1 MLSFML
7 ISLSIFGLAGV
18 VLSPVLLI
26 LLKELLQQGYLQ
38 RWIHLPKDEFDSSPL
53 VMDTPVGEATGVNT
67 EASAEAST
75 RTADQEDSA
84 K

>member
-1 MLSFML
+1 
-7 ISLSIFGLAGV
+7 

-38 RWIHLPKDEFDSSPL
+38 KWIHLPKDEFESSPL
-53 VMDTPVGEATGVNT
+53 VMDSPVSK
-67 EASAEAST
+67 ASANSAESNVQ
-75 RTADQEDSA
+75 RTVPAKDHEDSA